1 MRERNIPTTGKLE
14 ARALKA
20 LTGSGRELTAL
31 SVLAHWLYQEV
42 PRRTFCASAVSLYTK
57 WSLDPV

>member
-20 LTGSGRELTAL
+20 LTGSDRELTAL

-57 WSLDPV
+57 